1 MKFKE
6 FMKNNSP
13 TILSVI
19 AVGGL
24 IGTTISAIKETPKIN
39 ELLDELDDDTT
50 KMDKVILLAKGYK
63 FTLLFGGATAM
74 CILGS
79 DILSRAKY
87 ERLYSS
93 YVCLANTFQQYRNK
107 IKEVYG
113 EDAETEIINSIRKDK
128 KELTNID
135 EEILLYDPYTDKYIE
150 CTMNIFDKA
159 RYEANRYYSMYG
171 ILNLNEFYLLLNST
185 KEDRG
190 NELGWSDTLDS
201 EMYGYTWLDI
211 WLEYEELP
219 KKEIQYYKDSGY
231 DMNSIPKGRYVINY
245 GKDPEENYQYY

>member
-24 IGTTISAIKETPKIN
+24 IGTTISAIKETPKVN

-113 EDAETEIINSIRKDK
+113 EDAETAIINSIRNDK

-135 EEILLYDPYTDKYIE
+135 EEILLYDPYTDKYID

-171 ILNLNEFYLLLNST
+171 ILNLNEFYLLLKST

-190 NELGWSDTLDS
+190 NELGWSDSLDS

-219 KKEIQYYKDSGY
+219 KKELQYYKDSGY
-231 DMNSIPKGRYVINY
+231 DMNNIPKGRYVINY
-245 GKDPEENYQYY
+245 GKEPEENYQYY

>member
-13 TILSVI
+13 TILSTI

-24 IGTTISAIKETPKIN
+24 IGTTISAIKETPKVN

-63 FTLLFGGATAM
+63 FTLLFGGATTM

-113 EDAETEIINSIRKDK
+113 EDAETAIINSIRNDK

-171 ILNLNEFYLLLNST
+171 ILNLNEFYLLLKST

-190 NELGWSDTLDS
+190 NELGWSDSLDS

-219 KKEIQYYKDSGY
+219 KKELQYYKDSGY
-231 DMNSIPKGRYVINY
+231 DMNNIPKGRYVINY
-245 GKDPEENYQYY
+245 GKEPEENYQYY

>member
-24 IGTTISAIKETPKIN
+24 IGTTISAIKETPKVN

-113 EDAETEIINSIRKDK
+113 EDAETAIINSIRNDK

-171 ILNLNEFYLLLNST
+171 ILNLNEFYLLLKST

-190 NELGWSDTLDS
+190 NELGWSDSLDS

-219 KKEIQYYKDSGY
+219 KKELQYYKDSGY

-245 GKDPEENYQYY
+245 GKEPEENYQYY

>member
-13 TILSVI
+13 TILSTI

-24 IGTTISAIKETPKIN
+24 IGTTISAIKETPKVN
-39 ELLDELDDDTT
+39 KLLDELDDDTT

-63 FTLLFGGATAM
+63 FTLLFGGATTM

-113 EDAETEIINSIRKDK
+113 EDAETAIINSIRNDK

-171 ILNLNEFYLLLNST
+171 ILNLNEFYLLLKST

-190 NELGWSDTLDS
+190 NELGWSDSLDS

-219 KKEIQYYKDSGY
+219 KKELQYYKDSGY
-231 DMNSIPKGRYVINY
+231 DMNNIPKGRYVINY
-245 GKDPEENYQYY
+245 GKEPEENYQYY

>member
-24 IGTTISAIKETPKIN
+24 IGTTISAIKETPKVN

-63 FTLLFGGATAM
+63 FTLLFGGATTM

-113 EDAETEIINSIRKDK
+113 EDAETAIIDSIRKDK

-190 NELGWSDTLDS
+190 NELGWSDSLDS
-201 EMYGYTWLDI
+201 ELYGYTWLDI
-211 WLEYEELP
+211 WLEYEDLP
-219 KKEIQYYKDSGY
+219 KKELQYYKDSGY
-231 DMNSIPKGRYVINY
+231 NMNDIPKGRYVINY
-245 GKDPEENYQYY
+245 GKEPEENYQYY

>member
-24 IGTTISAIKETPKIN
+24 IGTTISAIKETPKVN

-63 FTLLFGGATAM
+63 FTLLFGGATTM

-113 EDAETEIINSIRKDK
+113 EDAETAIINSIRNDK

-171 ILNLNEFYLLLNST
+171 ILNLNEFYLLLKST

-190 NELGWSDTLDS
+190 NELGWSDSLDS

-219 KKEIQYYKDSGY
+219 KKELQYYKDSGY
-231 DMNSIPKGRYVINY
+231 DMNNIPKGRYVINY
-245 GKDPEENYQYY
+245 GKEPEENYQYY

>member
-6 FMKNNSP
+6 FMKTNSP

-19 AVGGL
+19 AFGGL
-24 IGTTISAIKETPKIN
+24 IGTTISAIKETPKVN
-39 ELLDELDDDTT
+39 ELLDELDEDIS
-50 KMDKVILLAKGYK
+50 KLDKTILLAKGYK

-79 DILSRAKY
+79 DILSKAKY

-113 EDAETEIINSIRKDK
+113 EDAETAIIDSIRKNK
-128 KELTNID
+128 KELINID

-171 ILNLNEFYLLLNST
+171 ILTLNEFYLLLKST

-201 EMYGYTWLDI
+201 ELYGYTWLDI
-211 WLEYEELP
+211 WLEYEDLP
-219 KKEIQYYKDSGY
+219 KSELQYYKDSGY
-231 DMNSIPKGRYVINY
+231 DLDTIPKGRYVINY
-245 GKDPEENYQYY
+245 GKDPEENYQCF